1 MAATADTL
9 DHFLPAVLSQDTK
22 RRLEAGEELICYL
35 RNKQTSLYCEEMD
48 KLADGLASW
57 VNCSNFKVRLGF
69 CRRQSAPCFSHSV
82 SLYIHSLSSHTLR
95 FNGHFPGEPGLDGC
109 PLNCPSPFIPGL
121 HILLDFRRPLCL
133 IPSASHVIQR
143 LTQSLSSFR
152 STCPNHLNYNF
163 DHQTDWFQC

>member
-95 FNGHFPGEPGLDGC
+95 FNGHFPGEPDC
-109 PLNCPSPFIPGL
+109 PLILLL
-121 HILLDFRRPLCL
+121 HIFLDCASFWHRPKLSMSFLTQSHQVFFGHPLCL
-133 IPSASHVIQR
+133 IPSTSDVIQR
-143 LTQSLSSFR
+143 LTQ
-152 STCPNHLNYNF
+152 
-163 DHQTDWFQC
+163 